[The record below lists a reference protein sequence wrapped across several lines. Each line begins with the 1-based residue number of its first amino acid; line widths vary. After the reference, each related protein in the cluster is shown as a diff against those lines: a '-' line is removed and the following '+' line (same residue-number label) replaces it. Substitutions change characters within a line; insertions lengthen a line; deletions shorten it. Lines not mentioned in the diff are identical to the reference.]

1 MQRPTFYSKH
11 NISLEN
17 FAKLFNGERN
27 YPLLKIE
34 PIQEET
40 FRDDGFIIDLNTGKK
55 IGFDWEI
62 RDRYFANCKFKL
74 PTLRQFER
82 KILKPEIEISIQCDS
97 TETGIIVAWHEDF
110 KNGNSFIQ
118 ASRTDYSYKEKAKVR
133 ETYNFKVYSY
143 EDISDFKEM
152 LSRAFNN
159 NQYNHNSF

>member
-11 NISLEN
+11 NKSLEK
-17 FAKLFNGERN
+17 FANLFNSEKK
-27 YPLLKIE
+27 YPRLRIE

-40 FRDDGFIIDLNTGKK
+40 FRDDGFIIDAHTNKR

-62 RDRYFANCKFKL
+62 RDRYFSNCHFQL

-82 KILKPEIEISIQCDS
+82 KIIKDEIDISIQCDS

-110 KNGNSFIQ
+110 KMGKRFIQ
-118 ASRTDYSYKEKAKVR
+118 PSKTDFSHKENAWVR
-133 ETYNFKVYSY
+133 ETNHFRVYSY
-143 EDISDFKEM
+143 ENISDFKEM
-152 LSRAFNN
+152 LIRAFVN